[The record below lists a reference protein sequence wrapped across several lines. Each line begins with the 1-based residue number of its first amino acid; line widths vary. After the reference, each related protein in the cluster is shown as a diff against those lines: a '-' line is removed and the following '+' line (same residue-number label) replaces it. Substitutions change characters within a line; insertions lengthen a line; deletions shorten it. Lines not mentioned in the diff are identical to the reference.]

1 MTTEKSVR
9 VMRRPGFRALLI
21 GTGSAF
27 TMGLTSA
34 VALAAEV
41 TFNIPAQPLANAII
55 EFSRQSDI
63 TVAASF
69 ALVQGKQA
77 PGIQGTME
85 PADAL
90 EKLLV
95 GSNLKVSKNRDGV
108 LTIQVAPDAQ
118 RDAAVRRPRRS
129 AVAAVRDELN
139 IEEIIVTGSRI
150 VREGYEAPT
159 PLTVIGTDMLDKS
172 AEANIVNTLNTIPAA
187 AGTKTGAVSSSQLGQ
202 GGAGTQSMNLRGL
215 GPNRV
220 LVLLDGQRVS
230 PSTYGAAVDVANF
243 PSQLVSRVDV
253 VTGGTSAVYGSD
265 AVAGVVNFILDR
277 NFVGVRGEVS
287 GGITNYGDNR
297 NYKIDLSGG
306 FGFADNRGHAL
317 ISGEHMF
324 SSGVSGD
331 GGRAWNRSGYLQ
343 FANPNYTPTNGQPQN
358 YFLPHS
364 SVSTASAGGLIVSG
378 PLKGTAFGAGGKPYT
393 FNYGSIVS
401 GANMSGGDWQA
412 NNIRTL
418 NDLDP
423 AQSNQNLFT
432 RVSYD
437 VADDLNVFAQWTW
450 AQNTSHNN
458 PFPVWLPG
466 SAAAYVIQIDNAYLP
481 ASVRAAMVA
490 NNITSFG
497 IGSWN
502 QDMPKVGGWTNR
514 LTNRVTAGAEGRTE
528 AFGTI
533 WHWNAYYAYGG
544 TRLTLRNT
552 VPVVSRLRLAFDAVV
567 NPANGQ
573 IVCRSTLTDTGNGCK
588 PWNPMGVGVNNG
600 NINSGAFDWLTGGG
614 FGFERGLIEETT
626 MAASVTGEPFSSWA
640 GPVSM
645 AVSFEHRKDEIH
657 TTVDPFSLAGARFA
671 GNYAPLDGQ
680 QSVTEGAL
688 ETLIPLAKDES
699 WAEHL
704 DLSLA
709 ARFTGY
715 ELSGYVTT
723 WKVGATYMP
732 VDAMKLRVTRSR
744 DIRAPNLQD
753 LFQAPSIGA
762 IGSMVFD
769 RFRNENTPGSM
780 VSGVSGN
787 PTLVPEKAD
796 TTGIG
801 VVISPRFIDGFT
813 ISVDYWDV
821 SIAGAIQPITAQQ
834 VMDSC
839 YNQTIPAL
847 CANIVRNPDG
857 TVQSIATYQINLAEQ
872 DVEGIDLETS
882 YSMPV
887 SRIVAGWR
895 GDLSFH
901 GLMTFYL
908 RNYQD
913 TTFVIP
919 TDIAGQNSGSD
930 ATPSWKFR
938 ATATYSLDPVSVALT
953 ARGVSSG
960 KINNAYIECTSGCP
974 VATTANPTINNN
986 RIAGRF
992 YVDANVN
999 YKISMDEVATAD
1011 LFLSARNVFN
1021 ASVPPMPVPFF
1032 YAYSLTSSV
1041 YDAFGTVYR
1050 AGIRFKM

>member
-1 MTTEKSVR
+1 MTTEKSACA
-9 VMRRPGFRALLI
+9 MRRLGLRALLI

-27 TMGLTSA
+27 AISLTSA
-34 VALAAEV
+34 AALAAEV

-63 TVAASF
+63 AVAASF

-77 PGIQGTME
+77 PAIQGTME

-90 EKLLV
+90 EKLLA
-95 GSNLKVSKNRDGV
+95 GSNLKVSKNRSGI
-108 LTIQVAPDAQ
+108 LTIQMAPDAP
-118 RDAAVRRPRRS
+118 REAAVRKPRRS
-129 AVAAVRDELN
+129 AAAAIRDELN
-139 IEEIIVTGSRI
+139 IDEIIVTGSRI

-159 PLTVIGTDMLDKS
+159 PLTAIGSDMLDKS
-172 AEANIVNTLNTIPAA
+172 ADANIVNTLNTIPAA

-202 GGAGTQSMNLRGL
+202 GGAGTQSLNLRGM

-253 VTGGTSAVYGSD
+253 VTGGASAVYGSD

-277 NFVGVRGEVS
+277 SFVGVRGEMS
-287 GGITNYGDNR
+287 GGVTNYGDGR
-297 NYKIDLSGG
+297 NYKIDLSAG
-306 FGFADNRGHAL
+306 FGFGDNRGHAL
-317 ISGEHMF
+317 ISGEHVF
-324 SSGVSGD
+324 SSGIAGD

-358 YFLPHS
+358 YFLPQS
-364 SVSTASAGGLIVSG
+364 SVSTATGGGLIVSG

-393 FNYGSIVS
+393 FNYGPIVS
-401 GANMSGGDWQA
+401 GASMNGGDWQA
-412 NNIRTL
+412 NNIRGL

-437 VADDLNVFAQWTW
+437 VTADLNVFAQWTW
-450 AQNTSHNN
+450 AQNTSHNK

-466 SAAAYVIQIDNAYLP
+466 TAINYVIQIDNAYLP

-502 QDMPKVGGWTNR
+502 QDMPMVGGWTNR
-514 LTNRVTAGAEGRTE
+514 LTNRVTAGIEGRAD
-528 AFGTI
+528 AFDTA
-533 WHWNAYYAYGG
+533 WRWNAYYAYGG
-544 TRLTLRNT
+544 TRLTLRNS
-552 VPVVSRLRLAFDAVV
+552 VPVVARLKLAFDAVV

-573 IVCRSTLTDTGNGCK
+573 IVCRSTLTDPGNGCK
-588 PWNPMGVGVNNG
+588 PWNAMGVGVNDENV
-600 NINSGAFDWLTGGG
+600 SKGAFDWLTGGG

-626 MAASVTGEPFSSWA
+626 MAASVTGEPFSLFA
-640 GPVSM
+640 GPVSLAM
-645 AVSFEHRKDEIH
+645 SVERRTDEIH
-657 TTVDPFSLAGARFA
+657 AVVDPFSLGGLRFA
-671 GNYAPLDGQ
+671 GNYAPLDGE

-688 ETLIPLAKDES
+688 EALVPLAKNQS

-723 WKVGATYMP
+723 WKVGATYTP
-732 VDAMKLRVTRSR
+732 VDIVKLRFTRSR

-787 PTLVPEKAD
+787 PNLVPEKAD

-801 VVISPRFIDGFT
+801 FVLAPRFVDGFT

-821 SIAGAIQPITAQQ
+821 SIKGAIQPITAQQ

-839 YNQTIPAL
+839 FNQTIPAL
-847 CANIVRNPDG
+847 CPNIVRNADG
-857 TVQSIATYQINLAEQ
+857 TVQSIATYQINLAVQ
-872 DVEGIDLETS
+872 DVEGIDLEAS
-882 YSMPV
+882 YRMPV
-887 SRIVAGWR
+887 SRINSNWR
-895 GDLSFH
+895 GDLSLH

-913 TTFVIP
+913 TTFVVP
-919 TDIAGQNSGSD
+919 TDVAGQNGGSD

-938 ATATYSLDPVSVALT
+938 ATVTYSLDPVSVALT
-953 ARGVSSG
+953 ARGLSSG
-960 KINNAYIECTSGCP
+960 KINNAYIECASMCP
-974 VATTANPTINNN
+974 AATTANPTINNN

-992 YVDANVN
+992 YLDANVN
-999 YKISMDEVATAD
+999 YKIVMSEVTTAD
-1011 LFLSARNVFN
+1011 LFLSVRNVFN

-1041 YDAFGTVYR
+1041 YDAFGSLYR

>member
-1 MTTEKSVR
+1 MTTEKSACAA
-9 VMRRPGFRALLI
+9 RRPGLRALLI
-21 GTGSAF
+21 GTASAF
-27 TMGLTSA
+27 TFGFTSA
-34 VALAAEV
+34 AVRAAEV
-41 TFNIPAQPLANAII
+41 TFDIPAQPLASAII

-63 TVAASF
+63 TVTAAF
-69 ALVQGKQA
+69 ALVQGKSA
-77 PGIQGTME
+77 PAIQGKME
-85 PADAL
+85 PTDAL
-90 EKLLV
+90 GKLLA
-95 GSNLKVSKNRDGV
+95 GSNLKVSKNRNGI
-108 LTIQVAPDAQ
+108 LTIQIVPDAP
-118 RDAAVRRPRRS
+118 REATARKPRRS
-129 AVAAVRDELN
+129 AVAAIRDDLN

-159 PLTVIGTDMLDKS
+159 PLTAIGSDTLDKS
-172 AEANIVNTLNTIPAA
+172 ADANIVNTLNTIPAA

-202 GGAGTQSMNLRGL
+202 GGAGTQSMNLRGM

-253 VTGGTSAVYGSD
+253 VTGGASAVYGSD
-265 AVAGVVNFILDR
+265 AVAGVVNFVLDR
-277 NFVGVRGEVS
+277 NFVGVRGEIS
-287 GGITNYGDNR
+287 GGVTNYGDGK

-306 FGFADNRGHAL
+306 FGFADDRGHAL

-324 SSGVSGD
+324 SAGIVGD
-331 GGRAWNRSGYLQ
+331 GGRKWNRSGYSQ

-358 YFLPHS
+358 YFLPNS
-364 SVSTASAGGLIVSG
+364 AVATATAGGLIVSG

-401 GANMSGGDWQA
+401 GSLMSGGDWQA
-412 NNIRTL
+412 NNIRAL

-437 VADDLNVFAQWTW
+437 VTDDLNVFVQWTW
-450 AQNTSHNN
+450 AQNTSHNT

-466 SAAAYVIQIDNAYLP
+466 TSTAYVIQIDNAYLP
-481 ASVRAAMVA
+481 APTRAAMIA

-497 IGSWN
+497 LGSWN
-502 QDMPKVGGWTNR
+502 QDMPMVGGWTNR
-514 LTNRVTAGAEGRTE
+514 LTNRVTTGLEGKVD
-528 AFGTI
+528 AFNTL

-544 TRLTLRNT
+544 TRLTLRNS
-552 VPVVSRLRLAFDAVV
+552 VPVVARLRLAFDAVV

-573 IVCRSTLTDTGNGCK
+573 IVCRSTLTDPTDGCK
-588 PWNPMGVGVNNG
+588 PWNPMGVGVNADNM
-600 NINSGAFDWLTGGG
+600 NNGAFDWLTGGG
-614 FGFERGLIEETT
+614 FGYERGLIEETT

-640 GPVSM
+640 GPVSL
-645 AVSFEHRKDEIH
+645 AISFERRTDEIH
-657 TTVDPFSLAGARFA
+657 ATVDPFSLAGARFA
-671 GNYAPLDGQ
+671 GNYAPLDGK

-704 DLSLA
+704 DLNLA

-723 WKVGATYMP
+723 WKVGATYTP
-732 VDAMKLRVTRSR
+732 VDVMRFRFTRSR

-762 IGSMVFD
+762 IGSIVFD

-787 PTLVPEKAD
+787 PSLRPEKAD

-801 VVISPRFIDGFT
+801 AVFAPRFIDGFAM
-813 ISVDYWDV
+813 SVDYWDV
-821 SIAGAIQPITAQQ
+821 SIKGAIQPITAQQ

-847 CANIVRNPDG
+847 CPNIVRNPDG

-872 DVEGIDLETS
+872 DVEGVDLEAS
-882 YSMPV
+882 YRMPV
-887 SRIVAGWR
+887 SRIVSDWR

-938 ATATYSLDPVSVALT
+938 ATATYSLDPVSLALT

-960 KINNAYIECTSGCP
+960 KINNAYIECTAGCP

-992 YVDANVN
+992 YLDANVN
-999 YKISMDEVATAD
+999 YKISMGEVTSAD
-1011 LFLSARNVFN
+1011 LFLSARNVLN